1 MNIKKSG
8 AVVAASLLLLLT
20 GCAAGGT
27 PSAGS
32 TDDATV
38 DITEIRLGY
47 FPNFT
52 HAPAL
57 VALDQGFFQ
66 EELGEDVKITPV
78 VFNAGPAAI
87 EALFGNAVDVSFIG
101 PNPAITG
108 YAQSDGAA
116 LRVVA
121 GAASGGAALVV
132 REGID
137 SVDDLAGT
145 TIATPQLGNTQDV
158 ALRYFLKEN
167 GFETTTEGGGDVSIT
182 PQDNAATLAALQSG
196 DIDGAWVPE
205 PWTTRLQTEGGA
217 HVLVNEADLWDDGKF
232 VVTHLISAT
241 SFLDQHPA
249 AVEAVIRAE
258 QRAIAFIQENPD
270 EAKQIVNDSI
280 EELTG
285 KPIAPEVLDA
295 AWENVTFTLDPLTAT
310 LFASAEHAKEVGL
323 LDDVSLDGIYDL
335 GLLNKV
341 LAASG
346 DDEIELP

>member
-1 MNIKKSG
+1 MNRKAGTALIVS
-8 AVVAASLLLLLT
+8 AALLLA
-20 GCAAGGT
+20 GCAGGAD
-27 PSAGS
+27 PSGAGS
-32 TDDATV
+32 TAGGADV
-38 DITEIRLGY
+38 SELRLGF

-57 VALDQGFFQ
+57 VALEKNFLQ
-66 EELGEDVKITPV
+66 EELGDGVKITPV

-87 EALFGNAVDVSFIG
+87 EALFGNAVDMSFIG

-132 REGID
+132 RDGID
-137 SVDDLAGT
+137 TVKDLKGT
-145 TIATPQLGNTQDV
+145 TLATPQLGNTQDV

-167 GFETTTEGGGDVSIT
+167 GFETTTEGGGDVKIT
-182 PQDNAATLAALQSG
+182 PQDNAATLAALQTG

-205 PWTTRLQTEGGA
+205 PWTTRLQVEGGA

-241 SFLDQHPA
+241 TFLKEHPGT
-249 AVEAVIRAE
+249 VEAVIRAE
-258 QRAIAFIQENPD
+258 ERAIEFIQENPE

-280 EELTG
+280 EKLTG
-285 KPIAPEVLDA
+285 KAIASDILDA
-295 AWENVTFTLDPLTAT
+295 AWENVTFTLDPLTSS
-310 LFASAEHAKEVGL
+310 LFTSAKHAEDVGL
-323 LDDVSLDGIYDL
+323 LKPVDLRGIYDL
-335 GLLNKV
+335 DILNRV
-341 LAASG
+341 LADAG
-346 DDEIELP
+346 KPGIELP

>member
-1 MNIKKSG
+1 MNMKRTG
-8 AVVAASLLLLLT
+8 AVFVAVAALLLT
-20 GCAAGGT
+20 GCAGGAAPT
-27 PSAGS
+27 TSATIGG
-32 TDDATV
+32 DV
-38 DITEIRLGY
+38 DITELRFGF

-57 VALDQGFFQ
+57 VALDQGFLQ
-66 EELGEDVKITPV
+66 DELGEDVKITPV

-137 SVDDLAGT
+137 SIEDLAGT
-145 TIATPQLGNTQDV
+145 TLATPQLGNTQDV

-167 GFETTTEGGGDVSIT
+167 GYETTTEGGGDVSIT

-205 PWTTRLQTEGGA
+205 PWTTRLQVEGGA
-217 HVLVNEADLWDDGKF
+217 HVLVDEADLWDDGQF
-232 VVTHLISAT
+232 VVAHVIAAT
-241 SFLDQHPA
+241 PFLAEHPG
-249 AVEAVIRAE
+249 AVEAVLRAE
-258 QRAIAFIQENPD
+258 QRAIEFIQENPD

-285 KPIAPEVLDA
+285 KPIAQEILDA
-295 AWENVTFTLDPLTAT
+295 AWENVTFTLDPLTPT
-310 LFASAEHAKEVGL
+310 LFASAEHAEEVGL
-323 LDDVSLDGIYDL
+323 LDPVDLGGIYDL
-335 GLLNKV
+335 GILNAI
-341 LAASG
+341 LAESG
-346 DDEIELP
+346 QDEIELP